1 VASYCSN
8 SCLLTDWAGHAPIC
22 RLIARREK
30 HVLAKERNRQE
41 EETTVT
47 LDVAKLRD
55 ELWALGLEPG
65 INPTRSKL
73 RGKLLQVLQLDVR
86 LPEVAKTSDG
96 EEIIRKNVIEEDP
109 ARSKSE
115 DDEKLLEEEVNST
128 KRKKEDVVT
137 ENDSELK
144 ISWLET
150 SMQELVNFVMDT
162 MVETV
167 MNIKL
172 KELKEG
178 NVVEAELLEAPIM
191 ELVKT
196 ALDYMVET
204 ASNIGSNLKETSKME
219 DA

>member
-1 VASYCSN
+1 MADFLYPLRTELDKRGVSHLPSQ
-8 SCLLTDWAGHAPIC
+8 SREDLLRMFI
-22 RLIARREK
+22 L
-30 HVLAKERNRQE
+30 
-41 EETTVT
+41 T
-47 LDVAKLRD
+47 LDVAELRD
-55 ELWALGLEPG
+55 ELRSLGLEPG

-73 RGKLLQVLQLDVR
+73 REKLLQVLQLDVR

-96 EEIIRKNVIEEDP
+96 EENIRKNVIEEDP
-109 ARSKSE
+109 ARNQSE
-115 DDEKLLEEEVNST
+115 DDEKLLKDEVNST
-128 KRKKEDVVT
+128 KRENEDVVT

-167 MNIKL
+167 LDIK
-172 KELKEG
+172 LKEG
-178 NVVEAELLEAPIM
+178 NVVEAELLEAPIL

-204 ASNIGSNLKETSKME
+204 ASNIGNNVKETAKME